1 MTSNNL
7 QHNNLDFLS
16 GGGEMGALTRAYRWA
31 ETSLGDAASWP
42 QSLKTVLRLLL
53 SSGHPMFIW
62 WGPELVQFYNDA
74 YRRFIGSELHPSA
87 LGRGGRESWVDVWHI
102 VGPQIDQV
110 MSGGGATWHENQ
122 KVPLTRNGKCEDSYW
137 TYSYSP
143 IDDPLS
149 PSGVGGVLV
158 ICSETTEKVLA
169 EQRRKAAEERWRE
182 LFTQAPGFMCILNGP
197 QHIFEFANPKFFE
210 LVGNRDLIGKS
221 VVDAMPEA
229 VPQGFVEL
237 LDQVYR
243 TGSPY
248 RGMAVPAVFLH
259 SDKQHYLDFVYQ
271 PVRNSDGEVTGI
283 FVDGYDVTERT
294 LASQMLHKQD
304 RRKDEFLAM
313 LAHELRNPLAPIRN
327 ASEMLLQ
334 VAAADSALQATGE
347 LISRQVTQLAHLVDD
362 LLDVSRI
369 TQGRIEL
376 QREPLELNA
385 LIKWVLESLQSSLN
399 EKNHQLSYLPEVD
412 KIFINGD
419 STRITQC
426 LSNVLNNSIKYTGA
440 GGKIVIKLYRE
451 NASAVIDIADNGV
464 GIAAEMLA
472 RVFDLFVQADQ
483 TLDRSQGG
491 LGIGL
496 SIVRRLVQMHGGTI
510 TAFSEGP
517 GQGAR
522 FKICLPVIES
532 PAQPAA
538 ETAAVTAPPLRLLI
552 VDDNIDAANS
562 LALLLELKGHQTTAV
577 YNGREALQRLQT
589 FAADIVLLDIGL
601 PDIDGYEVAR
611 QIGGNMKNCALI
623 ALTGYGQ
630 AEDILRAKQA
640 GFKAH
645 ITKPIVMAELE
656 RILAQQGPQFAH

>member
-1 MTSNNL
+1 MTSNNF

-16 GGGEMGALTRAYRWA
+16 GGGEMGALTRAYPWA
-31 ETSLGDAASWP
+31 ETCLGEAASWP

-74 YRRFIGSELHPSA
+74 YSRFIGSELHPSG
-87 LGRGGRESWVDVWHI
+87 LGKGGRECWRDVWNI
-102 VGPQIDQV
+102 VGPQINQV

-122 KVPLTRNGKCEDSYW
+122 RVSLTRNGKLEDSYW
-137 TYSYSP
+137 TYSYNP

-149 PSGVGGVLV
+149 PKGVGGVLV
-158 ICSETTEKVLA
+158 ICSETTSQVLA
-169 EQRRKAAEERWRE
+169 EQRRKVAEERWRE
-182 LFTQAPGFMCILNGP
+182 LFTQAPSFMCILNGP
-197 QHIFEFANPKFFE
+197 EHIFEFANPKFFE
-210 LVGNRDLIGKS
+210 LVGNRDLIGKP

-229 VPQGFVEL
+229 VSQGFVEL
-237 LDQVYR
+237 LDQVYS
-243 TGSPY
+243 TGIAY
-248 RGMAVPAVFLH
+248 RGMTVPVVFLQ
-259 SDKQHYLDFVYQ
+259 SGSQYYLDFVYQ
-271 PVRNSDGEVTGI
+271 PVRNVDGQVTGI

-294 LASQMLHKQD
+294 LASQILHEQD

-334 VAAADSALQATGE
+334 IAPADSRLRATGE
-347 LISRQVTQLAHLVDD
+347 LISRQVTQLTHLVDD

-385 LIKWVLESLQSSLN
+385 LITSVLESLHSSLN
-399 EKNHQLSYLPEVD
+399 EKNHQLSYLAEVD

-419 STRITQC
+419 STRIIQC
-426 LSNVLNNSIKYTGA
+426 LSNVLNNAIKYTDV
-440 GGKIVIKLYRE
+440 GGKIAIKLYRE
-451 NASAVIDIADNGV
+451 KAFAVIDLADNGV
-464 GIAAEMLA
+464 GIAALMLP

-510 TAFSEGP
+510 TVFSEGV

-522 FKICLPVIES
+522 FKICLPVIEP
-532 PAQPAA
+532 PAQLNL
-538 ETAAVTAPPLRLLI
+538 TAAAVPAPPLRLLI
-552 VDDNIDAANS
+552 VDDNVDAANS
-562 LALLLELKGHQTTAV
+562 LALLLELKGHQTTAA

-589 FAADIVLLDIGL
+589 FTADIVLLDIGL

-611 QIGGNMKNCALI
+611 QIGGNMKSCALI

-630 AEDILRAKQA
+630 AEDILRAKEA
-640 GFKAH
+640 GFTAH

-656 RILAQQGPQFAH
+656 RILAQQGSQLAH